1 MLHEDS
7 HKPPRYYVVDDLVWA
22 GAFPSQLP
30 ISAGAAQTTLAW
42 LHAYDVRVV
51 INVTT
56 PADAVPELDAYV
68 AQHAGMTMEHYPIRD
83 MSVPS
88 RSLMLAIL
96 DRISAAVA
104 AGQRVFVHCWGGLGR
119 TGTVIACWL
128 VRQGYSPAAALARL
142 AELRQAIDGVS
153 PETDAQRA
161 FVLAWQEPTAH
172 QAQYMRMLRDRY
184 RGALLG
190 LAIGDAVGTTLE
202 FEAWPVRT
210 PIDDMVGGGPFD
222 LEAGQWTDDT
232 SMALCLAES
241 LITQRAFDAHHQLQL
256 YVRWWRHGYHSVKS
270 YCFDIG
276 MTTAQALRHFEET
289 GATTANTTAPNMAG
303 NGSLMRLVPVVMA
316 FAGRHADLLA
326 HAGASSATTHATRV
340 AIEACQGYAHILGS
354 ALLGADRDEVFGQ
367 SNAVMTFIPVIHPE
381 LEAVFAGSYQEL
393 QPPAIQGSGYAVKSL
408 EAAMWAVW
416 NTTDYRSAMLAAANL
431 GRDAD
436 TTAAI
441 AGQLAGALYG
451 EQGIP
456 SAWRERLY
464 QRPVFEWYAEELL
477 AMAEADFLSEF
488 SS

>member
-1 MLHEDS
+1 MSDQLNQPYRVYEADS
-7 HKPPRYYVVDDLVWA
+7 LVWA
-22 GAFPSQLP
+22 GAFPRRYPTTPQG
-30 ISAGAAQTTLAW
+30 ITDTLAW
-42 LHAYDVRVV
+42 LVAHDVSLI
-51 INVTT
+51 INLTT
-56 PADAVPELDAYV
+56 PADPLPDLRDFV
-68 AQHAGMTMEHYPIRD
+68 AQWPSLTYLHFPIRD
-83 MSVPS
+83 VSTPS
-88 RSLMLAIL
+88 ASLMLAIL
-96 DRISAAVA
+96 DAISAAVS
-104 AGQRVFVHCWGGLGR
+104 AGRRVYVHCWGGIGR
-119 TGTVIACWL
+119 TGTVIGCWY
-128 VRQGYSPAAALARL
+128 VRQGLTGEAALARL
-142 AELRQAIDGVS
+142 AQVRAHLTGAS
-153 PETDAQRA
+153 PETAEQVAMIRNWHEPRADVAAQMRA
-161 FVLAWQEPTAH
+161 
-172 QAQYMRMLRDRY
+172 RRDRY
-184 RGALLG
+184 RGAFLG

-241 LITQRAFDAHHQLQL
+241 LITRRAFDAQHQLEL

-289 GATTANTTAPNMAG
+289 GATIANTTAPNMAG

-367 SNAVMTFIPVIHPE
+367 SNAVMTFIPAIHPE